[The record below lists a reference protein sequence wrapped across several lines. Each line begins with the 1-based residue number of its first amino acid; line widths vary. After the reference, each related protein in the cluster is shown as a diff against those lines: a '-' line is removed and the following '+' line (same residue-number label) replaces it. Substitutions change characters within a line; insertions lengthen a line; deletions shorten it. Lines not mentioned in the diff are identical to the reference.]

1 MKHTR
6 KRLLALLLAL
16 SMCLSTL
23 SASAWATEADGEEAA
38 SVPSVTSTDTILD
51 TGNCGDELTWT
62 LYSDYELTI
71 SGTGDMTDWDEA
83 SEVPWYSYCSYIT
96 SVTIPDGV
104 TSIGAEA
111 FAYCESLTS
120 VTIPSSVTSIGK
132 YAFEYCTG
140 LTSVTIPSSVTSIG
154 NGAFR
159 SCESLTS
166 VAVPDSVT
174 SIGSGAFSDCTD
186 LETVTIGSGVTSI
199 GSYVFSNCQSLT
211 AITVDE
217 ENTAYVSVDGILFNT
232 AQTTLVCYPA
242 GKSGEYTIPS
252 TVTAIGDYAFSY
264 CAGLTAVT
272 IPDGVTSIG

>member
-1 MKHTR
+1 MKHTP

-16 SMCLSTL
+16 SMCMSMLSV
-23 SASAWATEADGEEAA
+23 SAWAAETDGEEEA
-38 SVPSVTSTDTILD
+38 SVPSVASTDTVLD
-51 TGNCGDELTWT
+51 SGTCGDDLTWT

-71 SGTGDMTDWDEA
+71 TGTGAMTDWSEA
-83 SEVPWYSYCSYIT
+83 NEVPWYSYCNSIT

-120 VTIPSSVTSIGK
+120 VTIPDSVTTIGK

-140 LTSVTIPSSVTSIG
+140 LTSVTIPSSVTTIG

-174 SIGSGAFSDCTD
+174 SIGNGAFSDCTG
-186 LETVTIGSGVTSI
+186 LATVTIGSGVTEI

-211 AITVDE
+211 AITVDT

-252 TVTAIGDYAFSY
+252 SVTAIGDYAF
-264 CAGLTAVT
+264 
-272 IPDGVTSIG
+272 